1 LADTFLPSTT
11 WARNALEGHTIT
23 VGEGDNEK
31 AVKVASL
38 ISVDTLLENTT
49 IDFKDRRGDGNE
61 DPDITIDDHTTS
73 ELTDDQREQVESIL
87 VEGFN
92 KQAESDAS
100 DVEPPPH
107 FHDNI
112 RDSQNE
118 YWSSMSDR
126 QKFSWARDNGELPEE
141 TSGTGEI
148 DESDAQELRELA
160 DDSDPKALWAIA
172 DSEHGKDVLLNSDWV
187 GVLDLHDSET
197 MARFN
202 AYVNKKPK
210 A

>member
-1 LADTFLPSTT
+1 
-11 WARNALEGHTIT
+11 
-23 VGEGDNEK
+23 
-31 AVKVASL
+31 
-38 ISVDTLLENTT
+38 LENTT
-49 IDFKDRRGDGNE
+49 VDFKNRRGDGNE

-92 KQAESDAS
+92 KQADSDAP
-100 DVEPPPH
+100 DVEPPPY

-112 RDSQNE
+112 RDSQSD
-118 YWSSMSDR
+118 YWSSMRDR
-126 QKFSWARDNGELPEE
+126 DKFRWASDNGELPEASDGE
-141 TSGTGEI
+141 GEI
-148 DESDAQELRELA
+148 DQDAAQELRELA
-160 DDSDPKALWAIA
+160 DDSDPKALWVIA
-172 DSEHGKDVLLNSDWV
+172 DSEHGKDVLLNSDWF

-210 A
+210 G